1 MPRQS
6 RIGGSS
12 GTLKVAGHGELYVFK
27 TIGLSFL
34 LCDLS
39 RFHEYISRVI
49 DTTREPNVA
58 TTSSSA
64 SPTAVTLLT
73 SVGRA
78 FPTPDNMCQL
88 SDDLE
93 DTILGPL
100 TLDFSD
106 DAIDTVLSN
115 RSTDMRSGLMEGW
128 SCALLT
134 RHPKY
139 GTYYSSPVTRP
150 KHAY

>member
-12 GTLKVAGHGELYVFK
+12 GTLKVAGQGQLYVFR
-27 TIGLSFL
+27 TTSLSFL

-39 RFHEYISRVI
+39 RFPEYISRVI
-49 DTTREPNVA
+49 DTTREPIV
-58 TTSSSA
+58 TTISSSA
-64 SPTAVTLLT
+64 SPTVATLLT
-73 SVGRA
+73 SAGRA
-78 FPTPDNMCQL
+78 FPTPNNMCQM

-106 DAIDTVLSN
+106 DVIDTVLSN
-115 RSTDMRSGLMEGW
+115 GSTDMRSGLMEGG
-128 SCALLT
+128 SCTSLDAS
-134 RHPKY
+134 H
-139 GTYYSSPVTRP
+139 
-150 KHAY
+150 